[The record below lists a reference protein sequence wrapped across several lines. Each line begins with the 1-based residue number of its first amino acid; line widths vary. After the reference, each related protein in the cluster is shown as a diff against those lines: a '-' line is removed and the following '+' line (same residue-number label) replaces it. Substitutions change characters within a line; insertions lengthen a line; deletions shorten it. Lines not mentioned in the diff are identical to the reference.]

1 MLFRRSRD
9 VVGVRGPDAET
20 YLQGQLSQDV
30 VALADDTSAWSFLLQ
45 PTGRVDA
52 WLRITRRG
60 EGDYL
65 LDVDGGFGGAV
76 QERLGRFLLRTDC
89 VIEPL
94 DWDVT
99 TVLGTEEAV
108 APAGGMVVVLDF
120 AGFTAVDLLGPGRL
134 TPRAHGWG
142 RNMGGRTDQGRDAGN
157 GKRDRREH
165 HSERHRTG
173 RAFGEL
179 HQGLLHGAG
188 TRCPDRQPHRRSA
201 DAPGPGSPAPGA
213 APPAGADLRV
223 EGDVVG
229 TITSVVGTDNGFMA
243 LGYRKRSVLEV
254 TAAEAHWEGGRES
267 VVLQA
272 A

>member
-9 VVGVRGPDAET
+9 VVAVRGPDAET

-45 PTGRVDA
+45 PTGKVDA

-76 QERLGRFLLRTDC
+76 QERLRRFLLRTDC
-89 VIEPL
+89 VIESL
-94 DWDVT
+94 DWEVT

-120 AGFTAVDLLGPGRL
+120 AGFTAVDLLGPAGSHPEPTDGVGTWEAERIRAGMPAMGSEIDGNTIPNATGQVERSVSFTKGCYTGQELVARIDSRTAGAPMRL
-134 TPRAHGWG
+134 VRI
-142 RNMGGRTDQGRDAGN
+142 
-157 GKRDRREH
+157 
-165 HSERHRTG
+165 S
-173 RAFGEL
+173 
-179 HQGLLHGAG
+179 G
-188 TRCPDRQPHRRSA
+188 T
-201 DAPGPGSPAPGA
+201 GA

-243 LGYRKRSVLEV
+243 LGYRKRSALEA
-254 TAAEAHWEGGRES
+254 TAAEAHWKGGRES
-267 VVLQA
+267 VVLRA